1 MRMSRNFFITRREY
15 PKDEE
20 VISTKLLVKSG
31 MILKN
36 ETGVYSYLPLGLK
49 VIENI
54 KNIIRKEM
62 NANGADEVLMPSLVS
77 SDVFEFTGRRELFDG
92 EIFDVNSR
100 SNKMYSL
107 CPTHEELFS
116 FLARSKVRSYKDL
129 HFTLYQISNKYR
141 DEMKVEHGLIRK
153 KEFFMADAYSF
164 DANDGGLDISYD
176 KMFLTFKN
184 IFAKMHLDP
193 IVVSSD
199 DNTMKGLSSEEFQIV
214 CDYGDNKVVR
224 CTNCTFSCN
233 IDEAKVKV
241 EKHTYNGEIKEKR
254 LIKTPNIKSIKALSE
269 FLGVDASNI
278 IKSLVVKIDE
288 KYVMVLLKGFDEL
301 NIEKLC
307 RVLKRND
314 IVIPDEYE
322 LEKIGTKA
330 GYIGPIGCTMDII
343 ADNEI
348 KNMYNVI
355 CGSNKEDYH
364 YENVNPG
371 IDFKVSK
378 YADLKMF
385 NVEDCVCPKCKSKCE
400 VVKGIEVGHIFKL
413 GQNYSELYDLKYV
426 DEANE
431 LDYVHMGSYGIGIER
446 CLSSIVEMNHD
457 DKGIIWPM
465 SVAPYK
471 VAIVIVNVNDQET
484 YKYALNLYNK
494 LNTLGIDTILD
505 DRKESVGVK
514 FNDMDLLGIPIRVT
528 VGSKYESGFVEFK
541 LRNEANTKFIK
552 VDNLIEKIQRAIEKQ

>member
-184 IFAKMHLDP
+184 IF
-193 IVVSSD
+193 
-199 DNTMKGLSSEEFQIV
+199 G
-214 CDYGDNKVVR
+214 
-224 CTNCTFSCN
+224 
-233 IDEAKVKV
+233 
-241 EKHTYNGEIKEKR
+241 
-254 LIKTPNIKSIKALSE
+254 
-269 FLGVDASNI
+269 
-278 IKSLVVKIDE
+278 
-288 KYVMVLLKGFDEL
+288 
-301 NIEKLC
+301 
-307 RVLKRND
+307 
-314 IVIPDEYE
+314 
-322 LEKIGTKA
+322 
-330 GYIGPIGCTMDII
+330 
-343 ADNEI
+343 
-348 KNMYNVI
+348 
-355 CGSNKEDYH
+355 
-364 YENVNPG
+364 
-371 IDFKVSK
+371 
-378 YADLKMF
+378 
-385 NVEDCVCPKCKSKCE
+385 
-400 VVKGIEVGHIFKL
+400 
-413 GQNYSELYDLKYV
+413 
-426 DEANE
+426 
-431 LDYVHMGSYGIGIER
+431 
-446 CLSSIVEMNHD
+446 
-457 DKGIIWPM
+457 
-465 SVAPYK
+465 
-471 VAIVIVNVNDQET
+471 
-484 YKYALNLYNK
+484 
-494 LNTLGIDTILD
+494 
-505 DRKESVGVK
+505 
-514 FNDMDLLGIPIRVT
+514 
-528 VGSKYESGFVEFK
+528 
-541 LRNEANTKFIK
+541 
-552 VDNLIEKIQRAIEKQ
+552 